1 MLSPPPR
8 DQAIVELKHEAQR
21 QPLAGIALMIA
32 AFACFAVLDAIA
44 KALMPLIGTGIVVF
58 GRYAFALLFVGA
70 WLWQQGGLPL
80 LRTRHPTLQVARGL
94 LLVLSTASNFI
105 ALNYLQLAQTSAI
118 SFSNPLWVC
127 ALSPLL
133 LGERIGSRRWV
144 AVVVGFLGVL
154 LIIRPGSA
162 DFHWAMTLSVA
173 GALFTALYQIATRK
187 VGANDRVVT
196 SLFYVSLIGAIA
208 AAPVAPFAKAM
219 PTVWQWVVLAFMGLF
234 ASFGHYMLT
243 HAHRMAPAPVLAPF
257 VYTQILW
264 MVLFGYLVFGDIPDL
279 YTIVGG
285 AVVIAMGLYVFYRER
300 QSFKARGKEGT

>member
-1 MLSPPPR
+1 MEP
-8 DQAIVELKHEAQR
+8 KHEARR
-21 QPLAGIALMIA
+21 QPLAGIALMIG

-44 KALMPLIGTGIVVF
+44 KALMPHIGTAIVVF
-58 GRYAFALLFVGA
+58 GRYAFGLLFVA
-70 WLWQQGGLPL
+70 VWFWQQGGLPL
-80 LRTRHPTLQVARGL
+80 LRTSHPSLQIARGL
-94 LLVLSTASNFI
+94 LLVLSTASNFA

-133 LGERIGSRRWV
+133 LGERIGPRRWV
-144 AVVVGFLGVL
+144 AVIVGFLGVL

-162 DFHWAMTLSVA
+162 SFHWAMTLSIA
-173 GALFTALYQIATRK
+173 GAFFTALYQIATRK

-196 SLFYVSLIGAIA
+196 SLFYVSLVGAIA
-208 AAPVAPFAKAM
+208 AAPVAPFTKAM
-219 PTVWQWVVLAFMGLF
+219 PDLWEWAVLAFMGLCG
-234 ASFGHYMLT
+234 SFGHYMLT
-243 HAHRMAPAPVLAPF
+243 HAHRVTPAPILAPF

-264 MVLFGYLVFGDIPDL
+264 MVLFGYLAFGDIPDL

-300 QSFKARGKEGT
+300 QLAKPKGKKGI